1 MSRKISWDT
10 FRTSMAKLIEKH
22 GTYAVFE
29 KAVAGVLDIVI
40 SAIVIVAL
48 YRLIDDVALLLVRQ
62 AFDPLNHE
70 MFQSVFGGI
79 MTLLI
84 SMEFK
89 HSIATADKSFHNIIH
104 VKTVLLVSI
113 LAIARKFIVLDIH
126 SLDAPK
132 IAALALVLVS
142 LGGVYWLMRERD
154 SWDAEH
160 DKEKKP
166 VRSSSLHGVVSGRA
180 SKI

>member
-1 MSRKISWDT
+1 
-10 FRTSMAKLIEKH
+10 MAHKLTLGTVQKRMTRLVEKH

-29 KAVAGVLDIVI
+29 KVVAVVLDVVI
-40 SAIVIVAL
+40 SAIVIMAL
-48 YRLIDDVALLLVRQ
+48 YRLIDDVTSLLLRQ

-70 MFQSVFGGI
+70 MFQTVFGGI

-89 HSIATADKSFHNIIH
+89 HSISTADKSFHNIIH

-113 LAIARKFIVLDIH
+113 LAIARKFIVLEIH

-132 IAALALVLVS
+132 VAALALVLVS

-160 DKEKKP
+160 DKDKKS
-166 VRSSSLHGVVSGRA
+166 VRSSSLHGRASGRT
-180 SKI
+180 SEI